1 MGFDWYKDDDTT
13 LAGTDYVLTTTAGT
27 PSAEIE
33 LHAWLNKGS
42 SVGSSE
48 TRYLRLYVED
58 SGVYKTS
65 GLDVLDRREIECRII
80 GSQNPDG
87 VVGFSAPTT
96 AWKPIGTRRS
106 FQLPAIYPNCCIEL
120 EFRHNPTNE
129 GGQSTPVTFR
139 VKAVQGTGDVPMSI
153 PDDVSVDGDLDF
165 GGHGLSN
172 VNLGENVTFTSP
184 WNAGNQDVENLR
196 IGSGASLNADLDTT
210 GKKLT
215 NMYTPT
221 IAETYVAT
229 PVLFVLGRPA
239 KTHVRLC
246 ATSPVTWPNRITN
259 GDLASELTPWSGA
272 NWAQAAGAALHTAGA
287 TDPLVQSIA
296 IAEGVRYRVTVTVS
310 GAAGTVTP
318 AVGAVSGTPIAAGA
332 GTVTQEIVAGAGG
345 MLDVG
350 FAPTSDF
357 DGALDD
363 VLVEATFYGL
373 PDPIDS
379 ETVNAEDRLLL
390 AGEADATRDGK
401 WIAKDAAPWVRH
413 PDCQYAY
420 LLYAGCFLYVRSG
433 AANGRAVWMQT
444 ADIADLSTDPQ
455 TWEKA
460 IVLP

>member
-120 EFRHNPTNE
+120 KFRHNPTNE

-165 GGHGLSN
+165 GGHQIT
-172 VNLGENVTFTSP
+172 NLTFGGGVTFTSP

-246 ATSPVTWPNRITN
+246 ATSPVTFPSRLPN
-259 GDLASELTPWSGA
+259 GDFSTELSPWSGT
-272 NWAQAAGAALHTAGA
+272 NWSQDSGTALHTAGA
-287 TDPLVQSIA
+287 TDPLFQPLDVVSGRTFRI
-296 IAEGVRYRVTVTVS
+296 TVTVS
-310 GAAGTVTP
+310 GSTGTVTP
-318 AVGAVSGTPIAAGA
+318 FVGASYGTAIAAGT
-332 GTVTQEIVAGAGG
+332 GVVTQEVVSGETGLI
-345 MLDVG
+345 DVG
-350 FAPTSDF
+350 FLPTSDF
-357 DGALDD
+357 DGAVDD
-363 VLVEATFYGL
+363 VLVEELFWGI
-373 PDPIDS
+373 PDPIDG
-379 ETVNAEDRLLL
+379 ETVSAEDRVLL
-390 AGEADATRDGK
+390 AGEVDGTRNGK
-401 WIAKDAAPWVRH
+401 WIVKDGAPWIRH
-413 PDCQYAY
+413 PDCEYAY
-420 LLYAGCFLYVRSG
+420 LLYAGCFLYVRAG

-444 ADIADLSTDPQ
+444 ADISDLATDPQ

-460 IVLP
+460 IAFP